1 MEQSEKHEILEKI
14 NQVSL
19 DQRDNAQN
27 RLEVSQMLE
36 KEPGNKELMDKLDV
50 LSEENKELFN
60 TYAKL
65 ESKLLG
71 KKM

>member
-1 MEQSEKHEILEKI
+1 MEQNEKDEILEKM
-14 NQVSL
+14 NQVSI

-27 RLEVSQMLE
+27 RLEVSQILE
-36 KEPGNKELMDKLDV
+36 KDPENKELLDKLDV
-50 LSEENKELFN
+50 LSEENKELYN
-60 TYAKL
+60 TSVKL